1 MPLKK
6 KLARTEITIG
16 VLSKSLRCAS
26 LSGRMFSCIYLVV
39 PSVLFL
45 DGRPVG
51 RLCGVCV
58 CGAHSE
64 SRGKVLTIEMTH
76 CLILSPFPLD
86 ADWLERV
93 T

>member
-1 MPLKK
+1 MPLTK

-51 RLCGVCV
+51 RLCGVC
-58 CGAHSE
+58 GAHSE